1 MDIVIRSIK
10 YDKTV
15 LPRVA
20 GLYLDTQFADPD
32 SDFSFVEKAFAG
44 SYEVLG
50 AFDENNLL
58 IGMARAISDGA
69 SDAYIQDVMV
79 ASTHRKMGVGKL
91 LVTTLTKTLRDNG
104 IDWIGIVGVPGS
116 EKFYTSCNC
125 QFQEGYSLWFP
136 GEDE

>member
-1 MDIVIRSIK
+1 MNFSIRSIK
-10 YDKTV
+10 FDKTV
-15 LPRVA
+15 LPIVA

-50 AFDENNLL
+50 AFNENGLL
-58 IGMARAISDGA
+58 VGMARAISDGA

-79 ASTHRKMGVGKL
+79 SSQYRKMGIGKL
-91 LVTTLTKTLRDNG
+91 LVTSLTKQLRDNG

-116 EKFYTSCNC
+116 EKFYKACNC

>member
-1 MDIVIRSIK
+1 MDISIRSIK

-79 ASTHRKMGVGKL
+79 ASTHRKMGVGKK
-91 LVTTLTKTLRDNG
+91 LVTSLTKQLRANG

-116 EKFYTSCNC
+116 EKFYSSCKC

>member
-10 YDKTV
+10 FDKTV

-79 ASTHRKMGVGKL
+79 ASTHRKMGVGKK
-91 LVTTLTKTLRDNG
+91 LVISLTNFLRTNG

-116 EKFYTSCNC
+116 EKFYSSCNC

-136 GEDE
+136 GEEE